1 MSEIDVAIASRKFAK
16 TCVEKKRRDRIN
28 RCLEELKDL
37 MSQTDDKARYQKLEK
52 AEILEMAVNYM
63 RSLRR
68 THEQSPDTN
77 QAKNYYN
84 LAYTQCLNEF
94 RQFLNSC
101 PSVHD
106 EFKVKCLNH
115 LNKRYTELSQQRYA
129 PYQPTNLTQTC
140 YSPQQQ
146 QHQQQQQIPLN
157 VYQNIK
163 LEGFNQDENKLIYQ
177 QSKFGGSCSSLDSYN
192 MRASSPS
199 EDSNSQSSVCSSP
212 NIAKNSSCS
221 SLNFSNIEI
230 DSKVWR
236 PW

>member
-1 MSEIDVAIASRKFAK
+1 MSEIDVAIANRKFAK

-63 RSLRR
+63 KSLRKNQG
-68 THEQSPDTN
+68 QSTDTS

-84 LAYTQCLNEF
+84 IAYTQCLNEF
-94 RQFLNSC
+94 RQFLNTC
-101 PSVHD
+101 PGVHD
-106 EFKVKCLNH
+106 EFKAKCMNH
-115 LNKRYTELSQQRYA
+115 LNKRYTEVSQQRYS
-129 PYQPTNLTQTC
+129 PYQTC
-140 YSPQQQ
+140 YSPQIQQ
-146 QHQQQQQIPLN
+146 QQQQQQIPLN

-163 LEGFNQDENKLIYQ
+163 LEGFHQDENKLMYQ
-177 QSKFGGSCSSLDSYN
+177 KSKFGGSCSSLDSYN